1 MLEQTVEESSPQTP
15 LSPGLVSAHFA
26 VIMDGGSM
34 LVSVAMKVWRIKS
47 VMRPGLPESGMIARC
62 RKTRNTAI
70 TLKRPFRK
78 TSVSVCF
85 TRNLN

>member
-1 MLEQTVEESSPQTP
+1 
-15 LSPGLVSAHFA
+15 
-26 VIMDGGSM
+26 MDGGSM